1 MRKAPFFKSL
11 VDLTGCERGCI
22 LFSDGITQIGNWSG
36 RFRNFEARRT
46 KTPKESILAIQEYV
60 LQITSNPDYVPK
72 KGWKSWKVG
81 EITIT
86 IW

>member
-11 VDLTGCERGCI
+11 IDLTGCEGGCI